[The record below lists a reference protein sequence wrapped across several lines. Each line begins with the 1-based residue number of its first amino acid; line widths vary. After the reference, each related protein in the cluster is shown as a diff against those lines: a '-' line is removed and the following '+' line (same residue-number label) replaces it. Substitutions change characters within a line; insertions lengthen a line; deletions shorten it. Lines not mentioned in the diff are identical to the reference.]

1 LHRQQGVV
9 LVSEVLHVSPPV
21 AAIPALPFELSPHV
35 GELANRLMKSFRP
48 DADPA
53 DADRWALV
61 EKVLALAANAEQRL
75 AEQGQRIAELESLS
89 MTDALTGIPNRRAL
103 DDFLRRL
110 MASAKRYEE
119 HGCLAYFD
127 IDGFKSINDV
137 YGHEAGDAVLRHVA
151 RLLTDNCRM
160 SDFVAHLHGDEFVVV
175 MVRADAPHGAKHA
188 QRLQRLLTET
198 PIVHAGSTIAVRTS
212 FGVAPYGP
220 GTDPVTL
227 LRNADRAMYRNK
239 RGPRSRP
246 KLRAAS

>member
-1 LHRQQGVV
+1 M
-9 LVSEVLHVSPPV
+9 SPPAV
-21 AAIPALPFELSPHV
+21 AATPALSFELSPHV
-35 GELANRLMKSFRP
+35 GELASRLMKSFRP
-48 DADPA
+48 EADPA

-61 EKVLALAANAEQRL
+61 EKVLELAAHAEQRL

-89 MTDALTGIPNRRAL
+89 MTDALTAIPNRRAL

-110 MASAKRYEE
+110 MASAKRYDE

-127 IDGFKSINDV
+127 IDGFKAINDAH
-137 YGHEAGDAVLRHVA
+137 GHEAGDAVLRHIA

-175 MVRADAPHGAKHA
+175 MVRAGAADGAKHA
-188 QRLQRLLTET
+188 QRLQRILLET
-198 PIVHAGSTIAVRTS
+198 PLVHAGATIAIRAS
-212 FGVAPYGP
+212 FGIAPYGS
-220 GTDPVTL
+220 GTDPETL